1 MAMVNILAW
10 SLIGGITGW
19 LVSQVARSGGMSVIG
34 DIVVGLLGALITG
47 FVLSLLLPDTFVFT
61 SFNGESLIITFLG
74 AFITLLIIRLFLGAR
89 APS

>member
-10 SLIGGITGW
+10 SVIGGITGW
-19 LVSQVARSGGMSVIG
+19 LVSQIAQSGGMGVIG

-47 FVLSLLLPDTFVFT
+47 FVLSLLLPDTFALA
-61 SFNGESLIITFLG
+61 SFNGESLIFTFLS
-74 AFITLLIIRLFLGAR
+74 AFILLLLIRLFLGPR